1 MKIGA
6 SAIVIVLLI
15 IGSAGC
21 LSSSPAAQTTPGPTP
36 PPQVTAS
43 PTTGSPVSMTGISG
57 MALQL
62 ADIPSDYI
70 LKDRS
75 DVPYTKTTQLSRDLG
90 WKEGYSVTFFRMN
103 QEKFDMTGLRQTI
116 TRYPIQNMNRVFEM
130 AKDEMLSPVNGGT
143 GTIFELPLARIGDQS
158 IAYKR
163 ENTSAPDS
171 LPVYTIL
178 FVKKDV
184 FETLEMGGTTT
195 DYETLKGL
203 AQIAADKIR

>member
-1 MKIGA
+1 
-6 SAIVIVLLI
+6 
-15 IGSAGC
+15 
-21 LSSSPAAQTTPGPTP
+21 
-36 PPQVTAS
+36 
-43 PTTGSPVSMTGISG
+43 

-90 WKEGYSVTFFRMN
+90 WREGYSVTFFRMN

-116 TRYPIQNMNRVFEM
+116 SQYPIQNMHRVFDM
-130 AKDEMLSPVNGGT
+130 AKEEMVSPVNGGT
-143 GTIFELPLARIGDQS
+143 GTIFELPLAKIGDES

-163 ENTSAPDS
+163 ENTSAPYS
-171 LPVYTIL
+171 VPVYTIL

-195 DYETLKGL
+195 DYETLKEL
-203 AQIAADKIR
+203 ARIAADKIR

>member
-1 MKIGA
+1 
-6 SAIVIVLLI
+6 
-15 IGSAGC
+15 
-21 LSSSPAAQTTPGPTP
+21 
-36 PPQVTAS
+36 
-43 PTTGSPVSMTGISG
+43 

-90 WKEGYSVTFFRMN
+90 WREGYSVTFFRMN

-195 DYETLKGL
+195 DYETLKEL
-203 AQIAADKIR
+203 ARIAADKIR